1 MCDFQWL
8 IFILPIVVIITHK
21 SKAAAFVL
29 PTVVAPEW
37 LPGDVN
43 IFCFIPKHLRS
54 MLANELQIDGDEG
67 SRITTAAS
75 SMCVDAECVTHIPE
89 RVSVTQPTDGVPR
102 GKGIHREPL
111 QASPASKTK
120 EKEKRRLTRNVSIN
134 AKIMPPLLPPAR
146 LQPLNIFHQR
156 SVTSA
161 SCCQTLSCT
170 TSRCSVPGKQW
181 MKAVDDILQKKRLK
195 NKIK

>member
-21 SKAAAFVL
+21 SKAAAFAL
-29 PTVVAPEW
+29 PTVAAPEW

-43 IFCFIPKHLRS
+43 IFHFIPKHLRS
-54 MLANELQIDGDEG
+54 ILANDLQIDGDEG
-67 SRITTAAS
+67 SGITTAAS
-75 SMCVDAECVTHIPE
+75 SVRVDAKCVAHIPE
-89 RVSVTQPTDGVPR
+89 RVSVTQPTDGVPG

-134 AKIMPPLLPPAR
+134 AKMMAPLLLLLLPAR

-156 SVTSA
+156 ILLPDALLHHQQVFRPRKT
-161 SCCQTLSCT
+161 
-170 TSRCSVPGKQW
+170 
-181 MKAVDDILQKKRLK
+181 VDEGR
-195 NKIK
+195 